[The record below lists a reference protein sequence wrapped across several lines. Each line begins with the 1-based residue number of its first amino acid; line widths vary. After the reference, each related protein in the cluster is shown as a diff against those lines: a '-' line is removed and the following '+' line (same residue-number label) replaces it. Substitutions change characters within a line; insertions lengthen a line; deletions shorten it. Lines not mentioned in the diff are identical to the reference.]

1 MTMYACVF
9 CIHVHYI
16 LTIKTITKVLGL
28 VLASQGPEDHHGGFE
43 DREKY
48 DQRTKEK
55 IKGA

>member
-1 MTMYACVF
+1 MTMYTIYM
-9 CIHVHYI
+9 CILYT
-16 LTIKTITKVLGL
+16 LYFDIKIITKVLGL
-28 VLASQGPEDHHGGFE
+28 VLASKGPEDHHGGFE